1 MVVTPLCITTPKV
14 KLKLWAWVFLSHR
27 FSCFLLPLRSST
39 SFALCY
45 PSILF
50 CLCLRAP
57 MCVYFWS
64 LGKVS
69 SVYYKIRTGS
79 LLGLVV
85 LIRGL
90 LLSQILVIKSLVGD
104 GYPKLN
110 W

>member
-1 MVVTPLCITTPKV
+1 
-14 KLKLWAWVFLSHR
+14 
-27 FSCFLLPLRSST
+27 
-39 SFALCY
+39 
-45 PSILF
+45 
-50 CLCLRAP
+50 